1 MHGGTARCIENIR
14 KLTEM
19 LWLQSLFP
27 ACLQI
32 SRYIANY
39 GSWSAGPVR
48 SPCVT
53 ERLAPPTTHDSYCPS
68 SCCDYALT
76 RVKLGHSKASSF
88 ISERSGM
95 QWNLCSITNTFTHT
109 HTQCIQCEC
118 ALQQWWKD
126 VFHTHDSWDVSFVFL
141 SFISITI
148 RISCKQLPLN

>member
-1 MHGGTARCIENIR
+1 MHGGTSRCIENIR

-53 ERLAPPTTHDSYCPS
+53 EPLAPPTTHDSYCPS

-88 ISERSGM
+88 ISERSGQ

-109 HTQCIQCEC
+109 HT
-118 ALQQWWKD
+118 
-126 VFHTHDSWDVSFVFL
+126 HNVSSVSVHYSSDGKMFFTPTTAEM
-141 SFISITI
+141 S
-148 RISCKQLPLN
+148 PLFFSLLYIFPLESHANNCL